1 MSYRPQTELTPIARA
16 VRTYLL
22 ELINAGYARRAAG

>member
-1 MSYRPQTELTPIARA
+1 MSYRPQTQLTPVARA

-22 ELINAGYARRAAG
+22 ELINTGRVRRASS